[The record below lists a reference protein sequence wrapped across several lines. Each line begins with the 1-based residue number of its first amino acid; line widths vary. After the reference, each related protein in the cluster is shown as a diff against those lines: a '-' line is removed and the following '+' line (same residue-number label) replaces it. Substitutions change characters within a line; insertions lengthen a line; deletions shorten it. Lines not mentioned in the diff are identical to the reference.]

1 MPRRGEG
8 TSLRARRARSLW
20 FAAAAA
26 VAAAAVLW
34 IARGFLLPLG
44 IAGALAYVLSGPVR
58 YLVTRGV
65 PRHRAVQGVF
75 FFALLLIVI
84 AGLWLV
90 PELGRESN
98 HLLRQLPHIG
108 QSLDMLMQDY
118 DRLSRSGAWPETYRR
133 AGDALIAAFEQRLVG
148 GLQGLARGLLG
159 AVPLLLALGVAPWIG
174 YYFLRD
180 APRIRRAIFGVLPPR
195 LHGEAESWLRAVDRV
210 LSGYLRGQF
219 VVAAVVGIM
228 AFTVMTAFGLGY
240 GATVGLVAGLTDM
253 VPFVGPLLGALPAV
267 AIASGRSLATAGW
280 VALSFLVI
288 HETEGNFLAPWLV
301 GEQMGLHPVLIV
313 AALFIGGDLAGV
325 PGLLL
330 AAPLTGIIVATIRLL
345 ARRILLPRPLR

>member
-1 MPRRGEG
+1 M
-8 TSLRARRARSLW
+8 RARRARTLW

-34 IARGFLLPLG
+34 VGRGFLLPIIL
-44 IAGALAYVLSGPVR
+44 AGALAYVLSGPVR
-58 YLVTRGV
+58 YLVARGM

-75 FFALLLIVI
+75 ALALMLIVL
-84 AGLWLV
+84 GGVWVV
-90 PELGRESN
+90 PELGRESD

-108 QSLDMLMQDY
+108 RGLDMLLQDY
-118 DRLSRSGAWPETYRR
+118 DRMSRSGAWPESYRR
-133 AGDALIAAFEQRLVG
+133 AGDAFIAAVEQRVVG
-148 GLQGLARGLLG
+148 GLEGMAHGLLG
-159 AVPLLLALGVAPWIG
+159 AAPLLIALGVAPWIG

-180 APRIRRAIFGVLPPR
+180 APNIRKAVLGVLPPS
-195 LHGEAESWLRAVDRV
+195 LQDEGEAWLGAVDRV

-219 VVAAVVGIM
+219 VVAAVVGVM
-228 AFTVMTAFGLGY
+228 AFSVMTAFGLGY
-240 GATVGLVAGLTDM
+240 GVTVGLVAGLTDM

-280 VALSFLVI
+280 VALSFLLI

-325 PGLLL
+325 AGLLL
-330 AAPLTGIIVATIRLL
+330 AAPVTGILVATIRVL
-345 ARRILLPRPLR
+345 ARRILLPKPLR

>member
-1 MPRRGEG
+1 LRG
-8 TSLRARRARSLW
+8 RRARSLW
-20 FAAAAA
+20 FTAAAA
-26 VAAAAVLW
+26 VAAAALLW
-34 IARGFLLPLG
+34 IARGFLLPIVL
-44 IAGALAYVLSGPVR
+44 AGALAYVLSGPVR
-58 YLVTRGV
+58 YLVARGT

-75 FFALLLIVI
+75 FLALLLLVVTGIWV
-84 AGLWLV
+84 V

-108 QSLDMLMQDY
+108 RGLDMLVQDY
-118 DRLSRSGAWPETYRR
+118 DRLSRSGAWPDTYRR
-133 AGDALIAAFEQRLVG
+133 AGDAFIAAVEQRVVG
-148 GLQGLARGLLG
+148 GLQGLARGLLS
-159 AVPLLLALGVAPWIG
+159 AAPLLIALGVAPWIG

-180 APRIRRAIFGVLPPR
+180 APRIRRALLGILPPSSQ
-195 LHGEAESWLRAVDRV
+195 GEAEAWLAAVDRV

-219 VVAAVVGIM
+219 VVAAVVGLM
-228 AFTVMTAFGLGY
+228 AFGVMTGFGLGY
-240 GATVGLVAGLTDM
+240 GVTVGLVAGLTDM

-280 VALSFLVI
+280 VAVSFLLI

-313 AALFIGGDLAGV
+313 AALFVGGDLAGV

-330 AAPLTGIIVATIRLL
+330 AAPVTGIAVATIRLL
-345 ARRILLPRPLR
+345 ARRLLMPRPLR

>member
-1 MPRRGEG
+1 M
-8 TSLRARRARSLW
+8 
-20 FAAAAA
+20 
-26 VAAAAVLW
+26 AAAAVLW
-34 IARGFLLPLG
+34 VGRGFLLPIIL
-44 IAGALAYVLSGPVR
+44 AGALAYVLSGPVR
-58 YLVTRGV
+58 YLVARGMS
-65 PRHRAVQGVF
+65 RHRAVQGVF
-75 FFALLLIVI
+75 VLALVLIVLI
-84 AGLWLV
+84 GVWVV
-90 PELGRESN
+90 PELGRESD

-108 QSLDMLMQDY
+108 RGLDMLLQDY
-118 DRLSRSGAWPETYRR
+118 DRMSRSGAWPDSYRR
-133 AGDALIAAFEQRLVG
+133 AGDAFIAAVEQRVVG
-148 GLQGLARGLLG
+148 GLAGLAHGLLG
-159 AVPLLLALGVAPWIG
+159 AAPLLIALGVAPWIG

-180 APRIRRAIFGVLPPR
+180 APNIRRGALGLLSPSFQ
-195 LHGEAESWLRAVDRV
+195 GEAEAWLGAVDRV

-219 VVAAVVGIM
+219 VVAAVVGVM
-228 AFTVMTAFGLGY
+228 AFSVMTAFGLGY
-240 GATVGLVAGLTDM
+240 GVTVGLVAGLTDM

-280 VALSFLVI
+280 VALSFLLI

-330 AAPLTGIIVATIRLL
+330 AAPVTGILVATIRLV

>member
-1 MPRRGEG
+1 M
-8 TSLRARRARSLW
+8 RARPARSLW
-20 FAAAAA
+20 FGAAAAI
-26 VAAAAVLW
+26 AAAAVLW
-34 IARGFLLPLG
+34 VSRGFLLPVIL
-44 IAGALAYVLSGPVR
+44 AGALAYILSGPVR
-58 YLVTRGV
+58 YLAARGM

-75 FFALLLIVI
+75 FLALGLIVVL
-84 AGLWLV
+84 GVWVV
-90 PELGRESN
+90 PELGRESD
-98 HLLRQLPHIG
+98 HLLRQLPRIG
-108 QSLDMLMQDY
+108 HGLDMLLLDY
-118 DRLSRSGAWPETYRR
+118 DRMSRSGAWPETYRR
-133 AGDALIAAFEQRLVG
+133 AGDAFIAAVEQRVVG
-148 GLQGLARGLLG
+148 GLEGLAHGLLG
-159 AVPLLLALGVAPWIG
+159 AAPLLIALGVAPWIG

-180 APRIRRAIFGVLPPR
+180 GPRIRATVLGVLPPEMQ
-195 LHGEAESWLRAVDRV
+195 GEAEAWLRAVDRV

-219 VVAAVVGIM
+219 VVAAVVGVL
-228 AFTVMTAFGLGY
+228 AFSVMTAFGLGY

-280 VALSFLVI
+280 VAVSFLLI

-330 AAPLTGIIVATIRLL
+330 AAPVTGILVATLRIVARRLL
-345 ARRILLPRPLR
+345 MPRPLR